1 MISKAKSQ
9 GGLGRG
15 FGDMGGKGLG
25 ALFGNTSATPAPAAG
40 ENLRDKVQEIE
51 VKSITPNRYQPREE
65 FDEAALAELT
75 ESVQRYGVLQPVLLR
90 KLPEEG
96 YELIAGER
104 RLRAAKAAGLTKIPA
119 LVREFGDA
127 EVSEIALIE
136 NLQRE
141 DLSVMEEAR
150 AYQRLIQEFGLK
162 QEELSSRL
170 SRSRSHIANTMRLL
184 KLPEKIQGWLMSG
197 VLTAGQ
203 ARPLLAIE
211 DEEMQIRAADY
222 IQEHE
227 LSARQCEELAKR
239 LLESPAALEEDSQ
252 EKQGQPEE
260 NGLYLKEAA
269 ERLQAFLGTQVQIKT
284 GRKKSKVEIEFYSEE
299 DLERIL
305 LLMGQQQSA
314 ANQEKIEKLRQ
325 FSQTGK
331 FTV

>member
-1 MISKAKSQ
+1 MGQ
-9 GGLGRG
+9 LGGQ
-15 FGDMGGKGLG
+15 GLG
-25 ALFGNTSATPAPAAG
+25 ALFGNAG
-40 ENLRDKVQEIE
+40 VASQPTENIKDKVQEIE
-51 VKSITPNRYQPREE
+51 VEQIRPNRYQPREE
-65 FDEAALAELT
+65 FDEAALEELA
-75 ESVQRYGVLQPVLLR
+75 ESVSRYGVLQPILLR
-90 KLPEEG
+90 KLPDEG

-104 RLRAAKAAGLTKIPA
+104 RLRAAKAAGLPKIPA

-141 DLSVMEEAR
+141 DLSVVEEAR
-150 AYQRLIQEFGLK
+150 AYQRLIKEFGLK

-170 SRSRSHIANTMRLL
+170 GRSRSHIANTMRLL
-184 KLPEKIQGWLMSG
+184 NLPEEIQGWLMSG

-211 DEEMQIRAADY
+211 DREVQVRAADY

-227 LSARQCEELAKR
+227 LSARQCEDLAKR
-239 LLESPAALEEDSQ
+239 LTENPADLPQQEQEEKP
-252 EKQGQPEE
+252 EKPEADIFIQ
-260 NGLYLKEAA
+260 EAA
-269 ERLQAFLGTQVQIKT
+269 EKLKNLLGTQVQIKT

-305 LLMGQQQSA
+305 GLIGQHREAS
-314 ANQEKIEKLRQ
+314 NQERIEKLRQ

>member
-1 MISKAKSQ
+1 MTSAK
-9 GGLGRG
+9 GGLGKG
-15 FGDMGGKGLG
+15 MGQLGGQGLG
-25 ALFGNTSATPAPAAG
+25 ALFGNAG
-40 ENLRDKVQEIE
+40 VASQPTENIKDKVQEIE
-51 VKSITPNRYQPREE
+51 VEQIRPNRYQPREE
-65 FDEAALAELT
+65 FDEAALEELA
-75 ESVQRYGVLQPVLLR
+75 ESVSRYGVLQPILLR
-90 KLPEEG
+90 KLPDEG

-104 RLRAAKAAGLTKIPA
+104 RLRAAKAAGLPKIPA

-141 DLSVMEEAR
+141 DLSVVEEAR
-150 AYQRLIQEFGLK
+150 AYQRLIKEFGLK

-170 SRSRSHIANTMRLL
+170 GRSRSHIANTMRLL
-184 KLPEKIQGWLMSG
+184 NLPEEIQGWLMSG

-211 DEEMQIRAADY
+211 DREVQVRAADY

-227 LSARQCEELAKR
+227 LSARQCEDLAKR
-239 LLESPAALEEDSQ
+239 LTENPADLPQQEQEEKP
-252 EKQGQPEE
+252 EKPEADIFIQ
-260 NGLYLKEAA
+260 EAA
-269 ERLQAFLGTQVQIKT
+269 EKLKNLLGTQVQIKT

-305 LLMGQQQSA
+305 GLIGQHREAS
-314 ANQEKIEKLRQ
+314 NQERIEKLRQ

>member
-1 MISKAKSQ
+1 MTSAK
-9 GGLGRG
+9 GGLGKG
-15 FGDMGGKGLG
+15 MGQLGGQGLG
-25 ALFGNTSATPAPAAG
+25 ALFGNAG
-40 ENLRDKVQEIE
+40 VASQPTENIKDKVQEIE
-51 VKSITPNRYQPREE
+51 VEQIRPNRYQPREE
-65 FDEAALAELT
+65 FDEAALEELA
-75 ESVQRYGVLQPVLLR
+75 ESVSRYGVLQPILLR
-90 KLPEEG
+90 KLPDEG

-104 RLRAAKAAGLTKIPA
+104 RLRAAKAAGLPKIPA

-141 DLSVMEEAR
+141 DLSVVEEAR
-150 AYQRLIQEFGLK
+150 AYQRLIKEFGLK

-170 SRSRSHIANTMRLL
+170 GRSRSHIANTMRLL
-184 KLPEKIQGWLMSG
+184 NLPEEIQDWLMSG

-211 DEEMQIRAADY
+211 DREVQVRAADY

-227 LSARQCEELAKR
+227 LSARQCEDLAKR
-239 LLESPAALEEDSQ
+239 LTENPADLPQQEQEEKP
-252 EKQGQPEE
+252 EKPEADIFIQ
-260 NGLYLKEAA
+260 EAA
-269 ERLQAFLGTQVQIKT
+269 EKLKNLLGTQVQIKT

-305 LLMGQQQSA
+305 GLIGQHREAS
-314 ANQEKIEKLRQ
+314 NQERIEKLRQ

>member
-1 MISKAKSQ
+1 MTSAK
-9 GGLGRG
+9 GGLGKG
-15 FGDMGGKGLG
+15 MGQLGGQGLG
-25 ALFGNTSATPAPAAG
+25 ALFGNAG
-40 ENLRDKVQEIE
+40 VASQSTENIKDKVQEIE
-51 VKSITPNRYQPREE
+51 VEKIRPNRYQPREE
-65 FDEAALAELT
+65 FDEAALSKLA
-75 ESVQRYGVLQPVLLR
+75 ESVSRYGVLQPVLLR

-104 RLRAAKAAGLTKIPA
+104 RLRAAKAAGLPKIPA

-141 DLSVMEEAR
+141 DLSVIEEAR
-150 AYQRLIQEFGLK
+150 AYQRLIKEFGLK

-170 SRSRSHIANTMRLL
+170 GRSRSHIANTMRLL
-184 KLPEKIQGWLMSG
+184 NLPEEIQGWLMSG

-211 DEEMQIRAADY
+211 NQEVQIKAADY

-239 LLESPAALEEDSQ
+239 LNEN
-252 EKQGQPEE
+252 PEE
-260 NGLYLKEAA
+260 LPPPEQEEKPEKPEADIFIQEAA
-269 ERLQAFLGTQVQIKT
+269 EKLKNLLGTQVQIKT

-305 LLMGQQQSA
+305 GLIGQHRETS
-314 ANQEKIEKLRQ
+314 NQERIEKLRQ

>member
-1 MISKAKSQ
+1 MTSSKPK
-9 GGLGRG
+9 GGLGTSMKA
-15 FGDMGGKGLG
+15 MGGQGLG
-25 ALFGNTSATPAPAAG
+25 ALFGNTGVTAPAP
-40 ENLRDKVQEIE
+40 ENVRDKVQEIAVE
-51 VKSITPNRYQPREE
+51 EIVPNRYQPREE
-65 FDEAALAELT
+65 FDEAALSELT
-75 ESVQRYGVLQPVLLR
+75 ESVNRYGVLQPVLLR
-90 KLPEEG
+90 KLPDAG

-104 RLRAAKAAGLTKIPA
+104 RLRAAKAAGLEKIPA

-127 EVSEIALIE
+127 EVGEIALIE

-150 AYQRLIQEFGLK
+150 AYQRLIKDFGLK

-170 SRSRSHIANTMRLL
+170 GRSRSHIANTMRLL
-184 KLPEKIQGWLMSG
+184 NLPGEVQALLISG

-203 ARPLLAIE
+203 ARPLLAIGDQE
-211 DEEMQIRAADY
+211 LQMKAADY

-239 LLESPAALEEDSQ
+239 LAED
-252 EKQGQPEE
+252 PEE
-260 NGLYLKEAA
+260 IQEEAESKPAKPEPDIFLQEAA
-269 ERLQAFLGTQVQIKT
+269 EKLKTLLGTQVQIKT

-305 LLMGQQQSA
+305 GLIGQHRA
-314 ANQEKIEKLRQ
+314 ASNQDKIEKLRQ
-325 FSQTGK
+325 FSQTGR

>member
-1 MISKAKSQ
+1 MTSSKPK
-9 GGLGRG
+9 GGLGTSMKA
-15 FGDMGGKGLG
+15 MGGQGLG
-25 ALFGNTSATPAPAAG
+25 ALFGNTGVAAPAQ
-40 ENLRDKVQEIE
+40 ENVRDKVQEIAVE
-51 VKSITPNRYQPREE
+51 EIVPNRYQPREE
-65 FDEAALAELT
+65 FDEAALSELT
-75 ESVQRYGVLQPVLLR
+75 ESVNRYGVLQPVLLR
-90 KLPEEG
+90 KQPDAG

-104 RLRAAKAAGLTKIPA
+104 RLRAAKAAGLEKIPA

-150 AYQRLIQEFGLK
+150 AYQRLIKDFGLK

-170 SRSRSHIANTMRLL
+170 GRSRSHIANTMRLL
-184 KLPEKIQGWLMSG
+184 NLPGEVQALLMSG

-203 ARPLLAIE
+203 ARPLLAIGDQE
-211 DEEMQIRAADY
+211 VQLKAADY

-227 LSARQCEELAKR
+227 LSARQCEELAKM
-239 LLESPAALEEDSQ
+239 LAEH
-252 EKQGQPEE
+252 PEE
-260 NGLYLKEAA
+260 MPEAA
-269 ERLQAFLGTQVQIKT
+269 KEKPERPEQDIFIREVAEKLKTLLGTQVQIKT

-305 LLMGQQQSA
+305 GLIGQHRA
-314 ANQEKIEKLRQ
+314 ASNQDKIEKLRQ
-325 FSQTGK
+325 FSQTGR